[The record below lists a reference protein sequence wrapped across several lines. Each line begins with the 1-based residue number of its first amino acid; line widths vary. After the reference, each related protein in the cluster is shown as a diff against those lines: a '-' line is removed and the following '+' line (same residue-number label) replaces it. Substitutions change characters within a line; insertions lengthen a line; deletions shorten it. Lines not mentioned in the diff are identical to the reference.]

1 MYNSQQHETALGYGW
16 NIRGLS
22 GITHVA
28 GSIYYDGKA
37 TPLSLKDDKLMLDGM
52 RLIKTGTDTW
62 QSEQGFIRVNRESE
76 NRLKVYYPD
85 GNTAVFENSPQA
97 PFSYVMTSYTNRKG
111 RSILYTYMQADNL
124 PYIRTIRYGE
134 TQGVYNDSI
143 VFNYRDI
150 PSGITRYADGKP
162 FKYSKLLENVSSFY
176 KGNLWRRYR
185 ISYQNRGVYL
195 PDSLECETSNHRLN
209 PLRFSYGNERSIEF
223 LNDNTHYL
231 SKYYYNS
238 QQGQTGYSS
247 LAISRGKFS
256 KASNSDGLITYPIP
270 NQGEYN
276 EKQEL
281 LVYKD

>member
-1 MYNSQQHETALGYGW
+1 MAVVSSNGNKNCDVGEIPIEYSLTPSGAVSYTIPIDVHPDTEGFQPRLSFMYNSQQHETALGYGW

-124 PYIRTIRYGE
+124 PTSGQSGMEKLRGYTMTPLYLITVIYRPVSHVMQMESHLNTA
-134 TQGVYNDSI
+134 
-143 VFNYRDI
+143 NYW
-150 PSGITRYADGKP
+150 KM
-162 FKYSKLLENVSSFY
+162 
-176 KGNLWRRYR
+176 
-185 ISYQNRGVYL
+185 
-195 PDSLECETSNHRLN
+195 
-209 PLRFSYGNERSIEF
+209 F
-223 LNDNTHYL
+223 LHFT
-231 SKYYYNS
+231 K
-238 QQGQTGYSS
+238 
-247 LAISRGKFS
+247 AISG
-256 KASNSDGLITYPIP
+256 AISD
-270 NQGEYN
+270 
-276 EKQEL
+276 
-281 LVYKD
+281 